1 MVRAGL
7 LVALIW
13 LVQLAGAAAPSGDA
27 QIRAQA
33 GRSEAVITT
42 TSRLAGA
49 IDSFKWDGRE
59 FINST
64 DHGRQLQSAC
74 SFDNTPTANA
84 ETFNPT
90 EAGSRLDAAG
100 PRSTSRLLELAA
112 SGNRLRTRTQMAFWL
127 APGERS
133 EGQLARNTNTLSD
146 YLIAKDVRIGCG
158 RWAQALDYR
167 VTFTVP
173 AGARH
178 TYAQFEALTGYMPW
192 EFDRF
197 WRFDP
202 VTKKL
207 VPLDDGPGEQGHPVV
222 LATLDGR
229 HAMGIFCPPESR
241 PLTQGPGYGRW
252 RFGPDRVVKWNCVFR
267 VRDAGGLRTGD
278 FSYRMLVPFGSVAE
292 VEAMLREW
300 TAAGPKLELPE

>member
-1 MVRAGL
+1 MRAGL
-7 LVALIW
+7 FVALIW

-90 EAGSRLDAAG
+90 EAGSRLDHIG
-100 PRSTSRLLELAA
+100 PKTTSRLLEIAA
-112 SGNRLRTRTQMAFWL
+112 TGNHLRTRTQMAFWL

-133 EGQLARNTNTLSD
+133 EGQLARNLFS
-146 YLIAKDVRIGCG
+146 LCFIAR
-158 RWAQALDYR
+158 
-167 VTFTVP
+167 
-173 AGARH
+173 
-178 TYAQFEALTGYMPW
+178 
-192 EFDRF
+192 
-197 WRFDP
+197 RFDEQD
-202 VTKKL
+202 V
-207 VPLDDGPGEQGHPVV
+207 GPR
-222 LATLDGR
+222 AGR
-229 HAMGIFCPPESR
+229 CHR
-241 PLTQGPGYGRW
+241 PGR
-252 RFGPDRVVKWNCVFR
+252 R
-267 VRDAGGLRTGD
+267 
-278 FSYRMLVPFGSVAE
+278 
-292 VEAMLREW
+292 
-300 TAAGPKLELPE
+300 